1 LKRKARIAADRARVA
16 MAMSMAAAA
25 LDTTIEE
32 ASGDSRSMRAVFAR
46 QLAMYLASVGF
57 GMSCSR
63 VAAALGRDRS
73 TVTHACSIMEERR
86 DDPAFDR
93 WIDALEQVAATT
105 PVLA

>member
-1 LKRKARIAADRARVA
+1 
-16 MAMSMAAAA
+16 
-25 LDTTIEE
+25 
-32 ASGDSRSMRAVFAR
+32 
-46 QLAMYLASVGF
+46 
-57 GMSCSR
+57 